1 LSFKAGSDDL
11 RESPYVEVAERLLGK
26 GFEIKIYDPDLDPH
40 RLVGANMAHVME
52 RLPHLARILVGSPE
66 EACAKADAIVV
77 CKRIMSN
84 EAIQKLSANGVR
96 IFDLQQM
103 GPSAGLK

>member
-1 LSFKAGSDDL
+1 
-11 RESPYVEVAERLLGK
+11 
-26 GFEIKIYDPDLDPH
+26 
-40 RLVGANMAHVME
+40 MAHVME